1 MTDPQYSASPK
12 KTLLADLGLV
22 YCAAIWGSTFILVK
36 SSLAH
41 IDPVIMVAYRFLFA
55 ALVMSG
61 ILLYQRTSPFK
72 DFRQGLLLGVVL
84 AFLYIPQTIGL
95 KFTSA
100 ANSAFITGL
109 FVAFAPPLSLLVLK
123 ERTRLAQWIAVLIS
137 LVGLWLLTGGLAQI
151 NLGDIITLSAAFTY
165 ALHIILTDR
174 YIAAHAGQPSPSR
187 LIFQQMLVVGGI
199 SLLIG
204 LLTERPLGI
213 GNTQTGW
220 VVVFLA
226 LLPTL
231 SAFFIQIKAQQF
243 TSPVKVSLIFALEPV
258 FAGVFAWTLGG
269 EPFIPLRALGGLLIF
284 LAIVVSTVQPK
295 RKAPSGSLRAGD

>member
-1 MTDPQYSASPK
+1 MMTASSNPNAR

-41 IDPVIMVAYRFLFA
+41 IDALAMVAYRFLLA
-55 ALVMSG
+55 ALVAG
-61 ILLYQRTSPFK
+61 LFLLFQRKPLFK
-72 DFRQGLLLGVVL
+72 DFRQGVVLGVVL

-109 FVAFAPPLSLLVLK
+109 FVAFAPPLSILLLR
-123 ERTRLAQWIAVLIS
+123 ERTRRAQWAAVGIS
-137 LVGLWLLTGGLAQI
+137 LVGLWLLTGGLMQI
-151 NLGDIITLSAAFTY
+151 NIGDIITLSAAFTY

-174 YIAAHAGQPSPSR
+174 FVTARYDLYR
-187 LIFQQMLVVGGI
+187 LIFQQLLVVGII
-199 SLLIG
+199 SLLAG
-204 LLTERPLGI
+204 LAAGRPLGV
-213 GNTQTGW
+213 GSTETAL

-226 LLPTL
+226 LFPTF
-231 SAFFIQIKAQQF
+231 SAFLIQIRAQQF

-258 FAGVFAWTLGG
+258 FAGIFAWTLGG
-269 EPFIPLRALGGLLIF
+269 EAFIPLRAFGGLLIF

-295 RKAPSGSLRAGD
+295 KAASSESLLTGN